1 MNEINEKGEK
11 AAVPFYVFESFRIH
25 NQKIITT
32 LIVALIVTIVLLFA
46 TNIAWL
52 IHDSQFDYSG
62 CEVTMDA
69 ADDGN
74 ANYINNGG
82 EITNER
88 TYQSEDMDEN

>member
-1 MNEINEKGEK
+1 MNEINEKDEK

-52 IHDSQFDYSG
+52 TYESQFDYADE
-62 CEVTMDA
+62 EVTLEAQDN
-69 ADDGN
+69 GN
-74 ANYINNGG
+74 ANYIGQDGDISNG
-82 EITNER
+82 IHQSQNEN
-88 TYQSEDMDEN
+88 EN

>member
-1 MNEINEKGEK
+1 MNEINEKDEK

-52 IHDSQFDYSG
+52 TYESQFDYADE
-62 CEVTMDA
+62 EVTLGAQDN
-69 ADDGN
+69 GN
-74 ANYINNGG
+74 ANYIGQDGDISNG
-82 EITNER
+82 IHQSQNEN
-88 TYQSEDMDEN
+88 EN